1 KTYYRIKIINNQG
14 QYYYSKTILLNGE
27 NGKISFLTVI
37 NPFAEKLEFSLFNN
51 ANDAGAIAL
60 LIDLSGRVILRKNI
74 MLQRGEN
81 RVVFENTNTLAAGIY
96 FLSIKNNQTS
106 IQQKVYKQYR

>member
-1 KTYYRIKIINNQG
+1 
-14 QYYYSKTILLNGE
+14 
-27 NGKISFLTVI
+27 LTVV

-51 ANDAGAIAL
+51 AEDAGAVAS
-60 LIDLSGRVILRKNI
+60 LIDQNGRMIMRKNI

-81 RVVFENTNTLAAGIY
+81 RVEIGNTNILASGIY